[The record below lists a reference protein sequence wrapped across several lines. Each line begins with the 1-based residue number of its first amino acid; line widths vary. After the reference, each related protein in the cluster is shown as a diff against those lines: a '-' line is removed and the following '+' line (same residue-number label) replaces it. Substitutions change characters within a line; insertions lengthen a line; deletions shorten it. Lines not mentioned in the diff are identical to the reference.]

1 MKEWNN
7 HYIKEKSALDYPD
20 ENLVRLFKK
29 AGYDAINGYV
39 LDSGCGSGRHLK
51 LLSELGAKHIIGT
64 DLSPNAIY
72 LSGNSGISSL
82 IQASNSALPF
92 KDNRITSVIAWGSL
106 HYCTKKEMKVMVS
119 EIHRI
124 LKPGGFL
131 FATLRSSFDTWLRSG
146 TETGNNEWVTDL
158 KDISGSTVS
167 FSSEDE
173 VKNLLRPFSYHTYGL
188 IERTSF
194 DDISKRISH
203 WVIQAVK

>member
-20 ENLVRLFKK
+20 ENLVRLLKK
-29 AGYDAINGYV
+29 AGDEALNGYV

-51 LLSELGAKHIIGT
+51 LINELGAEHIIGT
-64 DLSPNAIY
+64 DLSPNAIH
-72 LSGNSGISSL
+72 LSRDPGIASL
-82 IQASNSALPF
+82 IQSSNSAPPF
-92 KDNRITSVIAWGSL
+92 KDNIITSVIAWGSL
-106 HYCTKKEMKVMVS
+106 HYCTKNEMELMVS

-124 LKPGGFL
+124 IKPGGFL

-158 KDISGSTVS
+158 KDIAGSTVS

-173 VKNLLRPFSYHTYGL
+173 VKNLLAAFSYYSYGL

-203 WVIQAVK
+203 WIIQAVK